1 MKKLDKK
8 VFLASMIGNTLE
20 FYDFTIYGFFVVI
33 ISPVFFPS
41 ADPLTSL
48 ISGLGIFAVGFLTR
62 PLGAI
67 FFGHLGDKLGR
78 RKALTLA
85 IVLMAIPTVAIGLL
99 PTYQQ
104 IGIAAPI
111 LLTLCRLVQGFSAGG
126 EYNGAGVF
134 VIEHSPPDK
143 RGVLGGLLTSSG
155 SIGVLLASG
164 IGAIFTL
171 PSMPSW
177 AWRIPFLLGVL
188 IAGVGFYLRR
198 KIDESPEFK
207 KIYEQKKI
215 DSLPILA
222 VFKKDKISLLCT
234 MGIGAMA
241 TAPFYI
247 ILAYMNPM
255 LLAKGKIAAST
266 MMLINALMAVV
277 CIISLIFMGYLSDRV
292 GQRKLMSY
300 AAFLMIAVLYPFF
313 WIFENG
319 TLTAIIFSQAILMII
334 VEAFTGPSNAF
345 MYRLFRTQH
354 RYTGIS
360 LGYTLGLA
368 IFGGSTPY
376 ISANLVKYSGSPYAP
391 VFYLMG
397 VGALALTSVIYGER
411 QAREKFNL

>member
-1 MKKLDKK
+1 M
-8 VFLASMIGNTLE
+8 ATG
-20 FYDFTIYGFFVVI
+20 YAG
-33 ISPVFFPS
+33 FFPS

-345 MYRLFRTQH
+345 MYRLFSTQH